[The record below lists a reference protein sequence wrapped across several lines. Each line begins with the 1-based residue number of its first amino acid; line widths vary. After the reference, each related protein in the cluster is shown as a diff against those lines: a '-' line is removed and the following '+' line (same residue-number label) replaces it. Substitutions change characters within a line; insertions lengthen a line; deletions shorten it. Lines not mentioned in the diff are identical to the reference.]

1 MKLASYVTKAD
12 ATVRIGV
19 IVEVGSERHLIDLA
33 GVYARLPSRSANAP
47 TALPGDM
54 RTLLDM
60 GERGLDAVRR
70 TLAFAHVELAKP
82 SIAAA
87 WETEHLFHSESAIR
101 LRPPVPRPGKIIMVG
116 SNYKSHVGEAGSA
129 ASQLPAARSEK
140 HSWPGAFSKFPS
152 VMIGHRD
159 SIIYSRHTKQLDYE
173 AELCVVI
180 GKRCKDVAEADVDDV
195 IAGYTIANDVSARDL
210 QFAEM
215 RRGLILLG
223 KNFDTFSPFGPYLVT
238 KDEIPNPQN
247 VQIKCWV
254 NGELRQNDTTANMT
268 FSIRQLVSYF
278 SHTTLE
284 PGDIIATGTPAG
296 VGIFWNPP
304 EAALLRVGDTIDI
317 EIEPIGRLS
326 NTVVAEGA

>member
-1 MKLASYVTKAD
+1 
-12 ATVRIGV
+12 
-19 IVEVGSERHLIDLA
+19 
-33 GVYARLPSRSANAP
+33 
-47 TALPGDM
+47 
-54 RTLLDM
+54 
-60 GERGLDAVRR
+60 
-70 TLAFAHVELAKP
+70 
-82 SIAAA
+82 
-87 WETEHLFHSESAIR
+87 
-101 LRPPVPRPGKIIMVG
+101 
-116 SNYKSHVGEAGSA
+116 
-129 ASQLPAARSEK
+129 
-140 HSWPGAFSKFPS
+140 
-152 VMIGHRD
+152 MIGHRD